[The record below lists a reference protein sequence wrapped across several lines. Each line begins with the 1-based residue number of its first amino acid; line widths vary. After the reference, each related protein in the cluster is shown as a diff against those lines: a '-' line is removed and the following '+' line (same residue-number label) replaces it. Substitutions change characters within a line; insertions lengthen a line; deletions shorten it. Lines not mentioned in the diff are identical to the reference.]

1 MRMISCK
8 MAEDTLTQLY
18 VQYLLIRI
26 YLFMKAHKVKRTLLD
41 IITNRNGQT
50 VRIFQVCYMKNS
62 DNLNH
67 AQNILRLF

>member
-26 YLFMKAHKVKRTLLD
+26 YLFMKAHKVKKLYLTSL
-41 IITNRNGQT
+41 QT
-50 VRIFQVCYMKNS
+50 GMDRQSEFSKSVI
-62 DNLNH
+62 
-67 AQNILRLF
+67 